1 MAKKVVKKTRIKFFN
16 LLLILFVLCGISY
29 LIYTLFQMPIKNI
42 IVSNTKY
49 LNDDY
54 IIELAGV
61 KDYPSYILTR
71 SKKINDNVLESKY
84 ISSVKVR
91 KKWGFRLYIEV
102 IESEPLF
109 FDTNKNQYVL
119 ENKESVDDESICNNF
134 RVPRLL
140 NYVPDV
146 KYESFIKNMIKIDK
160 AVLSK
165 ISDIE
170 YKPNDYDKDR
180 FLLYMDD
187 GNMVYLTLT
196 KFKIINRYI
205 DVLAQLENHKGVLY
219 LDDGNYFKI
228 ME

>member
-1 MAKKVVKKTRIKFFN
+1 M
-16 LLLILFVLCGISY
+16 
-29 LIYTLFQMPIKNI
+29 
-42 IVSNTKY
+42 
-49 LNDDY
+49 
-54 IIELAGV
+54 
-61 KDYPSYILTR
+61 
-71 SKKINDNVLESKY
+71 
-84 ISSVKVR
+84 
-91 KKWGFRLYIEV
+91 
-102 IESEPLF
+102 F